1 MPIVSVN
8 NANFYYES
16 QGTGEPVILI
26 AGFTCDHLSW
36 QPIVDE
42 LSQYFQVVV
51 FDNRGAGQTVDY
63 NKPLSVKLMAADVI
77 ALADKLHLKQPHI
90 VGQSMG
96 GTIAQAVASFYSEK
110 IGKLCLL
117 TTSAKWRQAML
128 RGRKNSL
135 IMQEKNIDFDVIF
148 EAGLPWI
155 FGESFLK
162 NDKMGA
168 NWDKN

>member
-51 FDNRGAGQTVDY
+51 FDNRGAGQTVDD

-77 ALADKLHLKQPHI
+77 ALADKLHLKQPHHLH
-90 VGQSMG
+90 
-96 GTIAQAVASFYSEK
+96 YHY
-110 IGKLCLL
+110 
-117 TTSAKWRQAML
+117 R
-128 RGRKNSL
+128 R
-135 IMQEKNIDFDVIF
+135 
-148 EAGLPWI
+148 
-155 FGESFLK
+155 
-162 NDKMGA
+162 
-168 NWDKN
+168 